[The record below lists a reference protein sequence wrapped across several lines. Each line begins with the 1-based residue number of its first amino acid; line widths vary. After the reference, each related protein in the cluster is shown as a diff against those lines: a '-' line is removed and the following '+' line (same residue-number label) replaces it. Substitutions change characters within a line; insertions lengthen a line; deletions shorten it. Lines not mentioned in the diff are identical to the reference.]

1 MSSPVLRLSRT
12 TASLCLALLVLA
24 PLGLTLT
31 AARASAEGIVIEER
45 PLSQPA
51 PVITPSTTP
60 AATPA
65 STPATTSATHT
76 SMEPV
81 VTFPATVVPSP
92 EATPA
97 APASTEPESRSESG
111 NFWQLYSQLQQLQQE
126 VALLRGTV
134 EEQTHLIEKLQGDL
148 RTRYTDLDQRL
159 QQQQEQ
165 EQEQQKPPVATPT
178 ETPTPA
184 ASTLEDEKK
193 AYLAAYDTFRI
204 GGPDK
209 AIAPMLAFV
218 KKYPD
223 SSLTPGAHYW
233 LGEFYLNARKPDQVN
248 ARKQFDTVLAKYPD
262 NAKAP
267 AALYKIASIL
277 DLQGKPDET
286 RQKMQELVKRYPKS
300 PEASLAETWLKT
312 LQAAQKQTPA
322 AKPTPAK
329 PTAKKQ

>member
-1 MSSPVLRLSRT
+1 MSSPAFRLSRI
-12 TASLCLALLVLA
+12 TASLCLALLGLA
-24 PLGLTLT
+24 LMAT
-31 AARASAEGIVIEER
+31 RASAEGIVIEER

-51 PVITPSTTP
+51 PVVSTT
-60 AATPA
+60 T
-65 STPATTSATHT
+65 STSTTA
-76 SMEPV
+76 
-81 VTFPATVVPSP
+81 
-92 EATPA
+92 A
-97 APASTEPESRSESG
+97 APASTPVTTAPHTAPNTGMEPAITSPATVVQLPEPLPATPASPQPESG

-165 EQEQQKPPVATPT
+165 LKQPAINDTPT
-178 ETPTPA
+178 SAETTTPA

-193 AYLAAYDTFRI
+193 AYLAAYDTFRT

-223 SSLTPGAHYW
+223 STLTPGAYYW

-312 LQAAQKQTPA
+312 LQAAQKPA
-322 AKPTPAK
+322 QAIKPAPAK
-329 PTAKKQ
+329 PAANKR

>member
-12 TASLCLALLVLA
+12 TASLCLAL
-24 PLGLTLT
+24 LGLTLT

-51 PVITPSTTP
+51 PVVTTSTV
-60 AATPA
+60 ATPA
-65 STPATTSATHT
+65 STPATTTATNT
-76 SMEPV
+76 STEPV

-159 QQQQEQ
+159 QQQQ
-165 EQEQQKPPVATPT
+165 QEQQQEQHKPPVASVTPT
-178 ETPTPA
+178 ATPTPA

-193 AYLAAYDTFRI
+193 AYLAAYDTFRT

-300 PEASLAETWLKT
+300 PEASLADTWLKT